1 MGLIVVVAHLKSWVV
16 LFLFDVE
23 KKTDHFIKFFKS
35 AFLVLAA

>member
-16 LFLFDVE
+16 LFYVE